1 MQEAYI
7 VAYGRS
13 AAAKAKQG
21 ALFHERPDDV
31 AAKVL
36 QGVLFHERPDD
47 VAAKVLQGVLKRID
61 GKFNKNMI
69 EDVIVGTAFPEGLQG
84 QNIARTIALRTGLSD
99 TVPGQTVNRYCSSG
113 LQTIAI
119 AANQI
124 MAGQGDILVAGGVE
138 LMSAVPMGGN
148 EPTNNPTLQY
158 DDIGASYPMGLTA
171 ENVASQF
178 DVSREDQDA
187 YAVRSHQR
195 AYDAQRDGRFKD
207 EIIPIQV
214 NSVEYT
220 NVGPKVHTNIFDQD
234 EFIRPDTTME
244 ALAKLR
250 TVFKADGTVTAGTSA
265 PLSDGAGFVVLMSG
279 DKVKELGV
287 TPIARF
293 VGYKA
298 VGVDPKI
305 MGIGPAY
312 AIPEVLSLSNLSV
325 EDIDLIELNEAFASQ
340 TIASIKEVGLDISRT
355 NVNGGAIALGH
366 PLGATGAMLTA
377 RLLNEMGRR
386 PDSRYG
392 MVTMCIGVGMG
403 AAAIFEY
410 VR

>member
-1 MQEAYI
+1 MITMQEAYI

-21 ALFHERPDDV
+21 ALFH
-31 AAKVL
+31 K
-36 QGVLFHERPDD
+36 RPDD

-195 AYDAQRDGRFKD
+195 AYDAQRDGRFKN

-220 NVGPKVHTNIFDQD
+220 NAGPKVHTNIFDQD

>member
-1 MQEAYI
+1 MITMQEAYI

-21 ALFHERPDDV
+21 A
-31 AAKVL
+31 
-36 QGVLFHERPDD
+36 LFHERPDD

-171 ENVASQF
+171 ENIASQF

-220 NVGPKVHTNIFDQD
+220 NAGPKVHTNIFDQD

-386 PDSRYG
+386 PDGRYG

>member
-1 MQEAYI
+1 MITMQEAYI

-21 ALFHERPDDV
+21 A
-31 AAKVL
+31 
-36 QGVLFHERPDD
+36 LFHERPDD

-171 ENVASQF
+171 ENIASQF

-214 NSVEYT
+214 NSVQYT
-220 NVGPKVHTNIFDQD
+220 NAGPKVHTNIFDQD

>member
-21 ALFHERPDDV
+21 A
-31 AAKVL
+31 
-36 QGVLFHERPDD
+36 LFHERPDD

-84 QNIARTIALRTGLSD
+84 QNIARTIALRAGLSD

-178 DVSREDQDA
+178 DVSREDQGA

-220 NVGPKVHTNIFDQD
+220 NAGPKVHTNIFDQD

-293 VGYKA
+293 VGFKA

>member
-21 ALFHERPDDV
+21 A
-31 AAKVL
+31 
-36 QGVLFHERPDD
+36 LFHERPDD

-250 TVFKADGTVTAGTSA
+250 TVFKADGTVTAGKSA

>member
-13 AAAKAKQG
+13 SAAKAKQG
-21 ALFHERPDDV
+21 A
-31 AAKVL
+31 
-36 QGVLFHERPDD
+36 LFHERPDD

-171 ENVASQF
+171 ENIASQF

-220 NVGPKVHTNIFDQD
+220 NAGPKVHTNIFDQD

>member
-21 ALFHERPDDV
+21 A
-31 AAKVL
+31 
-36 QGVLFHERPDD
+36 LFHERPDD

-158 DDIGASYPMGLTA
+158 DDIGASFPMGLTA

-220 NVGPKVHTNIFDQD
+220 NAGPKVHTNIFDQD

-340 TIASIKEVGLDISRT
+340 TITSIKEVGLDISRT

>member
-1 MQEAYI
+1 MITMQEAYI

-21 ALFHERPDDV
+21 A
-31 AAKVL
+31 
-36 QGVLFHERPDD
+36 LFHERPDD

-178 DVSREDQDA
+178 DVSREDQNA
-187 YAVRSHQR
+187 YAVRSHRR

>member
-21 ALFHERPDDV
+21 A
-31 AAKVL
+31 
-36 QGVLFHERPDD
+36 LFHERPDD

-84 QNIARTIALRTGLSD
+84 QNIARTIALRAGLSD

-220 NVGPKVHTNIFDQD
+220 NAGPKVHTNIFDQD

-293 VGYKA
+293 VGFKA

-312 AIPEVLSLSNLSV
+312 AIPGVLSLSNLSV

>member
-1 MQEAYI
+1 MITMQEAYI

-21 ALFHERPDDV
+21 A
-31 AAKVL
+31 
-36 QGVLFHERPDD
+36 LFHERPDD

-171 ENVASQF
+171 ENIASQF

-220 NVGPKVHTNIFDQD
+220 NAGPKVHTNIFDQD

-325 EDIDLIELNEAFASQ
+325 EDIDLIELNEVFASQ

>member
-21 ALFHERPDDV
+21 A
-31 AAKVL
+31 
-36 QGVLFHERPDD
+36 LFHERPDD

-84 QNIARTIALRTGLSD
+84 QNIARTIALRAGLSD

-207 EIIPIQV
+207 EIIPIRV

-220 NVGPKVHTNIFDQD
+220 NAGPKVHTNIFDQD

-340 TIASIKEVGLDISRT
+340 KIASIKEVGLDISRT

>member
-13 AAAKAKQG
+13 AAAKPKQG
-21 ALFHERPDDV
+21 A
-31 AAKVL
+31 
-36 QGVLFHERPDD
+36 LFHERPDD

-84 QNIARTIALRTGLSD
+84 QNIARTIALRAGLSD

-207 EIIPIQV
+207 EIIPIRV

-220 NVGPKVHTNIFDQD
+220 NAGPKVHTNIFDQD

>member
-21 ALFHERPDDV
+21 A
-31 AAKVL
+31 
-36 QGVLFHERPDD
+36 LFHERPDD

-195 AYDAQRDGRFKD
+195 AYDAQLDGRFKD

-220 NVGPKVHTNIFDQD
+220 NAGPKVHTNIFDQD
-234 EFIRPDTTME
+234 EFIRPDTTIE

-325 EDIDLIELNEAFASQ
+325 EDIDLIELNEAFTSQ

>member
-21 ALFHERPDDV
+21 A
-31 AAKVL
+31 
-36 QGVLFHERPDD
+36 LFHERPDD

-84 QNIARTIALRTGLSD
+84 QNIARTIALRAGLSD

-207 EIIPIQV
+207 EIIPIRV

-220 NVGPKVHTNIFDQD
+220 NAGPKVHTNIFDQD

-377 RLLNEMGRR
+377 RLLNEMGIR

>member
-21 ALFHERPDDV
+21 A
-31 AAKVL
+31 
-36 QGVLFHERPDD
+36 LFHERPDD

-124 MAGQGDILVAGGVE
+124 MAVQGDILVAGGVE

>member
-1 MQEAYI
+1 MITMQEAYI

-13 AAAKAKQG
+13 TAAKAKQG
-21 ALFHERPDDV
+21 A
-31 AAKVL
+31 
-36 QGVLFHERPDD
+36 LFHERPDD

-84 QNIARTIALRTGLSD
+84 QNIARTIALRAGLSD

-207 EIIPIQV
+207 EIIPIRV

-220 NVGPKVHTNIFDQD
+220 NAGPKVHTNIFDQD

>member
-1 MQEAYI
+1 MITMQEAYI

-21 ALFHERPDDV
+21 A
-31 AAKVL
+31 
-36 QGVLFHERPDD
+36 LFHERPDD

-84 QNIARTIALRTGLSD
+84 QNIARTIALRAGLSD

-220 NVGPKVHTNIFDQD
+220 NAGPKVHTNIFDQD

-250 TVFKADGTVTAGTSA
+250 TVFKADGTMTAGTSA

-293 VGYKA
+293 VGFKA

-410 VR
+410 VRQNG

>member
-21 ALFHERPDDV
+21 ALFH
-31 AAKVL
+31 
-36 QGVLFHERPDD
+36 QRPDD

-195 AYDAQRDGRFKD
+195 AYDAQLDGRFKD

-220 NVGPKVHTNIFDQD
+220 NAGPKVHTNIFDQD
-234 EFIRPDTTME
+234 EFIRPDTTIE

>member
-31 AAKVL
+31 AAK
-36 QGVLFHERPDD
+36 
-47 VAAKVLQGVLKRID
+47 ALQGVLKRID

-84 QNIARTIALRTGLSD
+84 QNIARTIALRAGLSD

-207 EIIPIQV
+207 EIIPIRV

-220 NVGPKVHTNIFDQD
+220 NAGPKVHTNIFGQD

>member
-13 AAAKAKQG
+13 AAAKAKQD
-21 ALFHERPDDV
+21 A
-31 AAKVL
+31 
-36 QGVLFHERPDD
+36 LFHERPDD

-195 AYDAQRDGRFKD
+195 AYDAQLDGRFKD

-220 NVGPKVHTNIFDQD
+220 NAGPKVHTNIFDQD
-234 EFIRPDTTME
+234 EFIRPDTTIE

>member
-36 QGVLFHERPDD
+36 L
-47 VAAKVLQGVLKRID
+47 GVLKRID

-84 QNIARTIALRTGLSD
+84 QNIARTIALLTGLSD

-195 AYDAQRDGRFKD
+195 AYEAQRDGRFND

-220 NVGPKVHTNIFDQD
+220 NAGPKVHTNIFDQD

>member
-21 ALFHERPDDV
+21 A
-31 AAKVL
+31 
-36 QGVLFHERPDD
+36 LFHERPDD

-195 AYDAQRDGRFKD
+195 AYDAQRDGRFND

-220 NVGPKVHTNIFDQD
+220 NAGPKVHTNIFDQD
-234 EFIRPDTTME
+234 EFIRPDTTMD

-298 VGVDPKI
+298 VGVDPKF

>member
-1 MQEAYI
+1 MITMQEAYI

-21 ALFHERPDDV
+21 A
-31 AAKVL
+31 
-36 QGVLFHERPDD
+36 LFHERPDD

-84 QNIARTIALRTGLSD
+84 QNIARTIALLTGLSD

-195 AYDAQRDGRFKD
+195 AYEAQRDGRFND

-220 NVGPKVHTNIFDQD
+220 NAGPKVHTNIFDQD
-234 EFIRPDTTME
+234 EFIRTDTTME

>member
-21 ALFHERPDDV
+21 A
-31 AAKVL
+31 
-36 QGVLFHERPDD
+36 LFHERPDD

-84 QNIARTIALRTGLSD
+84 QNIARTIALRAGLSD

-207 EIIPIQV
+207 EIIPIRV

-220 NVGPKVHTNIFDQD
+220 NAGPKVHTNIFDQD

-265 PLSDGAGFVVLMSG
+265 PLSDGAGFVVLISG

>member
-1 MQEAYI
+1 MITMQEAYI

-21 ALFHERPDDV
+21 A
-31 AAKVL
+31 
-36 QGVLFHERPDD
+36 LFHERPDD

-138 LMSAVPMGGN
+138 LMSAVQMGGN

-220 NVGPKVHTNIFDQD
+220 NAGPKVHTNIFDQD

-279 DKVKELGV
+279 DKVKELDV

>member
-1 MQEAYI
+1 MITMQEAYI

-21 ALFHERPDDV
+21 A
-31 AAKVL
+31 
-36 QGVLFHERPDD
+36 LFHERPDD

-220 NVGPKVHTNIFDQD
+220 NAGPKVHTNIFDQD

-279 DKVKELGV
+279 DKVKELDV

-293 VGYKA
+293 IGYKA

>member
-1 MQEAYI
+1 MITMQEAYI

-21 ALFHERPDDV
+21 A
-31 AAKVL
+31 
-36 QGVLFHERPDD
+36 LFHERPDD

-195 AYDAQRDGRFKD
+195 AYDAQRDGRFKN

-220 NVGPKVHTNIFDQD
+220 NAGPKVHTNIFDQD
-234 EFIRPDTTME
+234 EFIRPDATME

>member
-21 ALFHERPDDV
+21 A
-31 AAKVL
+31 
-36 QGVLFHERPDD
+36 LFHERPDD

-124 MAGQGDILVAGGVE
+124 MAGQGDMLVAGGVE

-220 NVGPKVHTNIFDQD
+220 NAGPKVHTNIFDQD

-244 ALAKLR
+244 ALVKLR

-279 DKVKELGV
+279 DKVKELDV

>member
-1 MQEAYI
+1 MITMQEAYI

-21 ALFHERPDDV
+21 A
-31 AAKVL
+31 
-36 QGVLFHERPDD
+36 LFHERPDD

-84 QNIARTIALRTGLSD
+84 QNIARTIALRAGLSD

-158 DDIGASYPMGLTA
+158 DDIGASYPMGLTT

-207 EIIPIQV
+207 EIIPIRV

-220 NVGPKVHTNIFDQD
+220 NAGPKVHTNIFDQD

>member
-21 ALFHERPDDV
+21 A
-31 AAKVL
+31 
-36 QGVLFHERPDD
+36 LFHERPDD

-84 QNIARTIALRTGLSD
+84 QNIARTIALLTGLSD

-178 DVSREDQDA
+178 DVSHEDQDA

-195 AYDAQRDGRFKD
+195 AYEAQRDGRFND

-220 NVGPKVHTNIFDQD
+220 NAGPKVHTNIFDQD

>member
-21 ALFHERPDDV
+21 A
-31 AAKVL
+31 
-36 QGVLFHERPDD
+36 LFHERPDD

-195 AYDAQRDGRFKD
+195 VYDAQRDGRFKD

-220 NVGPKVHTNIFDQD
+220 NAGPKVHTNIFDQD

-279 DKVKELGV
+279 DKVKELDV

>member
-21 ALFHERPDDV
+21 A
-31 AAKVL
+31 
-36 QGVLFHERPDD
+36 LFHERPDD

-84 QNIARTIALRTGLSD
+84 QNIARTIALRAGLSD

-158 DDIGASYPMGLTA
+158 DDIGVSYPMGLTA

-207 EIIPIQV
+207 EIIPIRV

-220 NVGPKVHTNIFDQD
+220 NAGPKVHTNIFDQD

>member
-21 ALFHERPDDV
+21 A
-31 AAKVL
+31 
-36 QGVLFHERPDD
+36 LFHERPDD

-84 QNIARTIALRTGLSD
+84 QNIARTIALRAGLSD

-195 AYDAQRDGRFKD
+195 AYEAQRDGRFND

-220 NVGPKVHTNIFDQD
+220 NAGPKVHTNIFDQD

-392 MVTMCIGVGMG
+392 MVTMCIGVGM
-403 AAAIFEY
+403 
-410 VR
+410 

>member
-21 ALFHERPDDV
+21 A
-31 AAKVL
+31 
-36 QGVLFHERPDD
+36 LFHERPDD

-84 QNIARTIALRTGLSD
+84 QNIARTIALRAGLSD

-195 AYDAQRDGRFKD
+195 AYDAQRDGLFKD

-220 NVGPKVHTNIFDQD
+220 NAGPKVHTNIFDQD

-293 VGYKA
+293 VGFKA

>member
-21 ALFHERPDDV
+21 A
-31 AAKVL
+31 
-36 QGVLFHERPDD
+36 LFHERPDD

-171 ENVASQF
+171 ENIASQF

-220 NVGPKVHTNIFDQD
+220 NAGPKVHTNIFDQD

-377 RLLNEMGRR
+377 RLVNEMGRR

>member
-21 ALFHERPDDV
+21 A
-31 AAKVL
+31 
-36 QGVLFHERPDD
+36 LFHERPDD

-171 ENVASQF
+171 ENVAYQF

-220 NVGPKVHTNIFDQD
+220 NAGPKVHTNIFDQD

-279 DKVKELGV
+279 DKVKELDV

-355 NVNGGAIALGH
+355 NVNGGAITLGH
-366 PLGATGAMLTA
+366 PLGATGAMLTS

>member
-21 ALFHERPDDV
+21 A
-31 AAKVL
+31 
-36 QGVLFHERPDD
+36 LFHERPDD

-84 QNIARTIALRTGLSD
+84 QNIARTIALRAGLSD

-220 NVGPKVHTNIFDQD
+220 NAGPKVHTNIFDQD

-293 VGYKA
+293 VGFKA

-403 AAAIFEY
+403 AAAIFEH